1 MIRSIQS
8 FRHLATLMV
17 APVLAACS
25 VTAWAQASPD
35 ELLDRMNQVVTVTD
49 YEGTVVRWENGESE
63 ALKIVHK
70 IIDGVINE
78 KLITQEGN
86 GLEIIRIGNDVHC
99 ILPDKQTVL
108 IEEWNNQS
116 TLFSALPSS
125 EIRYGAE
132 YDVSIVRGD
141 RVAGRSAVML
151 AVRPHDEFR
160 YGHRIWLD
168 EESSFPL
175 KTEMMSIDGELIE
188 QIKFVDIRI
197 GSDIEKDALA
207 PSMSLDNF
215 SWYTEPVRYESV
227 DVETNWESI
236 DLPSGFRATSTKTEQ
251 LPGADAPVTHI
262 VYSDGM
268 ATVSVFIAEK
278 NETQFAEKSNV
289 GASNTYSIQQ
299 GDFQITV
306 VGEVPA
312 ATVRRLATSMQQ
324 N

>member
-1 MIRSIQS
+1 MIPTIQC
-8 FRHLATLMV
+8 FRHLAALM
-17 APVLAACS
+17 AATVLAAGS
-25 VTAWAQASPD
+25 AWAQASPD
-35 ELLDRMNQVVTVTD
+35 ELLDRMNHVVTVID
-49 YEGTVVRWENGESE
+49 YEGTVIRWENGESD

-108 IEEWNNQS
+108 IEEFNNQS

-125 EIRYGAE
+125 EIRYGAV
-132 YDVSIVRGD
+132 YDVSIVLGD
-141 RVAGRSAVML
+141 RVAGRAAIML

-168 EESSFPL
+168 EETSFPL

-197 GSDIEKDALA
+197 GSNISKAALA
-207 PSMSLDNF
+207 PSMSLDNY
-215 SWYTEPVRYESV
+215 SWYTAPVRYAAVE
-227 DVETNWESI
+227 VETDWESI

-268 ATVSVFIAEK
+268 ATVSVFIAAK
-278 NETQFAEKSNV
+278 NETKFDEKSNV
-289 GASNTYSIQQ
+289 GASNTYSLQR
-299 GDFQITV
+299 GDSQITV

-312 ATVRRLATSMQQ
+312 VTVRQIAISMQQ

>member
-8 FRHLATLMV
+8 FRHPANLMAAT
-17 APVLAACS
+17 VLAACF
-25 VTAWAQASPD
+25 VPAWAQPGPD
-35 ELLDRMNQVVTVTD
+35 ELLDGMNHVVTVTD
-49 YEGTVVRWENGESE
+49 YEGTVIRWENGESE

-70 IIDGVINE
+70 IIDGVVNE

-86 GLEIIRIGNDVHC
+86 GLEVIRIGNDVHC

-116 TLFSALPSS
+116 TVFSALPSS

-132 YDVSIVRGD
+132 YDVSVVSGD
-141 RVAGRSAVML
+141 RVAGREAIML

-168 EESSFPL
+168 EETSFPL
-175 KTEMMSIDGELIE
+175 KTEMHGIDGELIE
-188 QIKFVDIRI
+188 QIKFVDIKI
-197 GSDIEKDALA
+197 GSKIAKDALA

-215 SWYTEPVRYESV
+215 SWYAEPVRYESV
-227 DVETNWESI
+227 EVETNWESI
-236 DLPSGFRATSTKTEQ
+236 DLPPGFRATSTRTEQ

-262 VYSDGM
+262 VYSDGL

-289 GASNTYSIQQ
+289 GASNTYSIQRD
-299 GDFQITV
+299 DFQIFV

-312 ATVRRLATSMQQ
+312 ATVRRIAVSMQQ